1 MGMIYNGFITDM
13 RKFYPTIK
21 NHTYLHFGLQ
31 DGVSSTFC
39 FRKQQKDL
47 ISVESIVKSDCS
59 LCSPSGAQ
67 LLADPQP
74 LQLRLLHGRH
84 HRLARRPQ

>member
-1 MGMIYNGFITDM
+1 M

-21 NHTYLHFGLQ
+21 NHTYLHLGLQ
-31 DGVSSTFC
+31 EGVSSTYC
-39 FRKQQKDL
+39 FLKDPKKL
-47 ISVESIVKSDCS
+47 ISVEAIVKSDCS
-59 LCSPSGAQ
+59 LASRSGAQ